1 MPEETREHR
10 SFVAPLITLLA
21 SVVLAAGS
29 CFGFLNTLSMD
40 GAGRHPLLNVFF
52 LFSFCGCVFLFPA
65 TIIWIIVR
73 AVRNSRANE
82 LGEK

>member
-1 MPEETREHR
+1 MEQSTRKRR

-21 SVVLAAGS
+21 SVVLAVGS

-40 GAGRHPLLNVFF
+40 GAGKHPLLNAFF
-52 LFSFCGCVFLFPA
+52 FFAFLGCAILFPA

-73 AVRNSRANE
+73 ATRNSRASGQ
-82 LGEK
+82 GEP